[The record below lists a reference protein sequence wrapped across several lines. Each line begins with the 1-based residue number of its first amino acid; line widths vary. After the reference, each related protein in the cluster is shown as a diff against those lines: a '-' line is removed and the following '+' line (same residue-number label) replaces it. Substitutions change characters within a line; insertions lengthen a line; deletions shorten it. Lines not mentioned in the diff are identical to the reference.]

1 MEACVSNPM
10 VSCAFPN
17 YNGMKVVKFPLA
29 SLEAPSA
36 VGKLKDWISFYSPAT
51 RGKGCTH
58 LKGKRR
64 ESSHPRAVMAVPPLC
79 NNSACTLLSQH
90 LVVRSEFLPAFL
102 AFLPLLSVCCHCLFM
117 LTDHS
122 LTVAVPT
129 AMQLGLPKD
138 TARLCSLAHL
148 LWVEATLLFP
158 FPGKGEWIT
167 PSGFIV
173 VGWFFCFVN

>member
-58 LKGKRR
+58 SKGK
-64 ESSHPRAVMAVPPLC
+64 SPRTQEQWWLF
-79 NNSACTLLSQH
+79 LLFVTVLHAPFYLSIWLSDQSFY
-90 LVVRSEFLPAFL
+90 LPFLPFSPC
-102 AFLPLLSVCCHCLFM
+102 FPC
-117 LTDHS
+117 
-122 LTVAVPT
+122 AVT
-129 AMQLGLPKD
+129 AS
-138 TARLCSLAHL
+138 LCSRSLVDRGCSHCHAVGAAQGHGQAVL
-148 LWVEATLLFP
+148 SCTSSLGRSNSSLSLPRERRMNHPLGFYRCGLVFLF
-158 FPGKGEWIT
+158 
-167 PSGFIV
+167 
-173 VGWFFCFVN
+173 C

>member
-117 LTDHS
+117 LMITRW
-122 LTVAVPT
+122 P
-129 AMQLGLPKD
+129 
-138 TARLCSLAHL
+138 
-148 LWVEATLLFP
+148 WLFP
-158 FPGKGEWIT
+158 LPCSWGCPRTRPGCALLHIF
-167 PSGFIV
+167 SG
-173 VGWFFCFVN
+173 